1 MRMTLYQIDPSL
13 DKERVRFMGYGPL
26 VANNIPVNPEI
37 YRAVWTGDR
46 APEQDAAHALEA
58 MYLDF
63 NHTGDRPLMFDGAEH
78 YTGRSMSVSDV
89 VVMDDPDEGVRAW
102 YCDSFGFVPLPEEV
116 WPCRG

>member
-1 MRMTLYQIDPSL
+1 MRMTLYQIDPGL
-13 DKERVRFMGYGPL
+13 DKERVMFMDYGFL
-26 VANNIPVNPEI
+26 VDNNIPFDPEI

-58 MYLDF
+58 MYRDF
-63 NHTGDRPLMFDGAEH
+63 NHTKDRPLMFDGAEH

-102 YCDSFGFVPLPEEV
+102 YCDNFGFVSLPE
-116 WPCRG
+116 

>member
-1 MRMTLYQIDPSL
+1 MRMTLYQIDPGL
-13 DKERVRFMGYGPL
+13 DKERVMFMSYGFL
-26 VANNIPVNPEI
+26 VAGNIPVDPEI

-58 MYLDF
+58 MYWDF
-63 NHTGDRPLMFDGAEH
+63 NHVGDRPPEH

-102 YCDSFGFVPLPEEV
+102 YCDSVGFVSLPEEV